1 MNAMTRYVI
10 YFIAFAFP
18 VLAISD
24 EILETL
30 PNGLQ
35 VYADYHDGEEGK
47 VAILVQHGFM
57 ATHRFPTVENLVGEL
72 ADQGY
77 TVLAPTLSLNIPLRK
92 TAIACDT
99 IHTHHFDMDK
109 DELEWWLKWLEKK
122 GHEKIV
128 LIGHSSGSLLAL
140 AYVQKNPLEAV
151 QLVIDTSL
159 TYFES
164 GESDTQQNTREEG
177 GGHSST
183 VLKEHY
189 LSYCKGNY
197 LSPENAYLSYAS
209 WNSERVLSA
218 VKETYISLEVVMGGR
233 DERQNPDWLTALQ
246 EAGAKVTIIDGAN
259 HFFDS
264 EHEFEL
270 HDAVTTLLTEYGY

>member
-1 MNAMTRYVI
+1 MKLLTRYVV
-10 YFIAFAFP
+10 YFIAFSLP
-18 VLAISD
+18 VLGIAD
-24 EILETL
+24 EILDTL

-35 VYADYHDGEEGK
+35 VYADYHEGEEGK

-72 ADQGY
+72 ASQGY

-92 TAIACDT
+92 TSIACDT

-109 DELEWWLKWLEKK
+109 DELEWWLQWLEKK

-140 AYVQKNPLEAV
+140 AYVQKNPLESV
-151 QLVIDTSL
+151 RLVIDTSL

-164 GESDTQQNTREEG
+164 GGVGDNKDVSEKGS
-177 GGHSST
+177 GHSST
-183 VLKEHY
+183 VLKEHS

-197 LSPENAYLSYAS
+197 LSPENAYLSYALWDS
-209 WNSERVLSA
+209 HKVLAA
-218 VKETYISLEVVMGGR
+218 VKETYTPLEVVMGGR
-233 DERQNPDWLTALQ
+233 DQRQSPDWIAALQ
-246 EAGAKVTIIDGAN
+246 EAGARVSIIEGAN

-270 HDAVTTLLTEYGY
+270 HDAVTTLLTEYGF